1 MIVELFDTGTTI
13 VYVAT
18 AWVAA
23 GVGIAALGIA
33 GAIAAARGW
42 RTRKPAQD
50 AQQATE
56 PAEYGRCA

>member
-1 MIVELFDTGTTI
+1 MIVELFDTGITI

-23 GVGIAALGIA
+23 AGGIAALGVV
-33 GAIAAARGW
+33 GAIAAYRGW
-42 RTRKPAQD
+42 RTRKPAPG
-50 AQQATE
+50 AQATE

>member
-1 MIVELFDTGTTI
+1 MITELVDTGITV
-13 VYVAT
+13 VYIAT

-23 GVGIAALGIA
+23 AGGIAALGVV
-33 GAIAAARGW
+33 GATAAYRGW
-42 RTRKPAQD
+42 RTRKPTPG

>member
-1 MIVELFDTGTTI
+1 MAELFDTGTTI

-23 GVGIAALGIA
+23 GVGIAALGVV

-42 RTRKPAQD
+42 RTRKPTPD